1 MFSHAIPCQGG
12 VTQAH
17 RESVRGCWGGWL
29 RLESKLVCW
38 DGCDHVGD
46 EGTCEGVLA
55 LEGGCCL
62 DSCKI
67 NILWTLPL
75 H

>member
-46 EGTCEGVLA
+46 EGACGGGVSFRRWVLS
-55 LEGGCCL
+55 GFM
-62 DSCKI
+62 
-67 NILWTLPL
+67 
-75 H
+75 